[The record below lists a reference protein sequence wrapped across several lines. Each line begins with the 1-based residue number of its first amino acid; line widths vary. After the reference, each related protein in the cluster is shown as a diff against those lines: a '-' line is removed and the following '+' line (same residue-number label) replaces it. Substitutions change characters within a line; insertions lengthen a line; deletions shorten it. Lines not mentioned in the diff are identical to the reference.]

1 MVSSFEKKI
10 CGAEFLSTN
19 QTWNSD
25 NPDFTE
31 CFHKTILAWIPSLI
45 LAIFSIGEFR
55 LFKPGR
61 KNPLIAW
68 NVYNLT
74 KTLMTG
80 LLIVLAIA
88 GIAFTGITD
97 GDDNIET
104 DVYPMDYCT
113 NIMYLFTYIW

>member
-1 MVSSFEKKI
+1 MDSSFEKKF
-10 CGAEFLSTN
+10 CGAEFWSTN
-19 QTWNSD
+19 QTWNSN

-61 KNPLIAW
+61 KNPLITW
-68 NVYNLT
+68 NIYNLT
-74 KTLMTG
+74 KILLTG
-80 LLIVLAIA
+80 LLIVLAIV

-97 GDDNIET
+97 GDDNSET
-104 DVYPMDYCT
+104 DVYPVDYFT
-113 NIMYLFTYIW
+113 NILYLFTYIW